1 MNLIFNIEVKG
12 SDKLKFLNNQKEGK
26 NGKNE
31 GKVKKTLKKQVTA
44 ALVAVGIKLIPLIL
58 IITIITS
65 VINWVIK
72 IFQPKNTVNQ
82 IYKKLEIEDVHD
94 LIQIKGND
102 NDGYYLDFAD
112 GIDDKLDETIEYLD
126 STAGVKSGIN
136 KDFLKKTIKAEVCT
150 QFPNLGGKVP
160 ENTSGFQGV
169 VDILRITP
177 NKDIN
182 SLKNTGVGKETIK
195 NNDESNN
202 VKITNEDE
210 IKKQEEIIKGWKKGQ
225 ELTLSAT
232 AYVYSQEDSKL
243 HKGEKIDYWTPQKDS
258 KTQEDLEISKGQTVT
273 YTGKYSRSIDKMTN
287 EGLIYVE
294 IKKDEI
300 KGYIK
305 YNFIENSSGNNETT
319 DEQIENVGYEE
330 VEEEKVVD
338 TIDSNV
344 YKMTYLPKETF
355 DNYVKNANKEAL
367 HHFTIDDDGN
377 LITATWSYNE
387 NGLEITNNSSINLKT
402 ALQNYILP
410 SAYLLYF
417 YMEADYESFSSDLAD
432 VALNSKIILA
442 LEDNVTTTK
451 VDETTEEK
459 KVSESSKYSEDWHS
473 NGSKTIQTEYCSTN
487 TEIIYADIWCVKL
500 VNKDIYRDELLNVS
514 AGKSINLH
522 MPGTVTEDKQ
532 HNISPETESG
542 SGTDS
547 EDVTET
553 KEKKTY
559 TGLGPYGQPEYKI
572 ETVTETNTYNYA
584 YKLYQRTVTDTH
596 SISNSYASSSKE
608 IEPESKEEVFV
619 DLYKTHQ
626 MYNRINDKRFLQILE
641 NDSKTANM
649 VNITKYLMYMA
660 TGTDYGV
667 KEYDFSEYEETNF
680 NSVTASGDISLTTT
694 SLTKEQ
700 FIDALK
706 AYSNKGAS
714 GCKAKFDANFLSR
727 ASDIYD
733 YCADCG
739 FNPELVI
746 TFALKESGYDDKGT
760 NNFWGLETPNG
771 SKSLKRYSSFK
782 EGVYKLCDVWS
793 TYMPGGSQA
802 SLINQRAAERQAAN
816 CNLNGYGSAGTL
828 KGAISVY
835 SDLCGSDTKHREGSS
850 SSGGNYILKII
861 YGSEFNAKCGN
872 VHKIGIDD
880 YTIQEKADY
889 TAWLYEKQLE
899 YWTTIFGD
907 YGTLTGITGN
917 FVRYYQSNQSWSGNP
932 YNYKK
937 GGTIGSGGCGV
948 CALAMAVT
956 GLTGNKVTPDVIASF
971 LNSKNIDTVN
981 GQGAQCAKAVASK
994 YGLTYEL
1001 INRTDKAKIDN
1012 ALEQGKCLIFS
1023 INYNGIYTG
1032 KGHFIMCYKKDGKG
1046 YYVLESAR
1054 YYDDKKPYAFNQVFT
1069 SGQQGV
1075 FALGR

>member
-12 SDKLKFLNNQKEGK
+12 SDKLKFLNNPKVGK

-667 KEYDFSEYEETNF
+667 KEYDFSEYADVGFEEYSSFYGDYVVKTNDPSSAPVIKDKTKLETGLKKWLK
-680 NSVTASGDISLTTT
+680 NASGMKSKALSVLDTVFDCQEKYHVNAVFTYALLRRETGIGTANSSYVNNDNNWGSWSLG
-694 SLTKEQ
+694 
-700 FIDALK
+700 D
-706 AYSNKGAS
+706 
-714 GCKAKFDANFLSR
+714 
-727 ASDIYD
+727 
-733 YCADCG
+733 
-739 FNPELVI
+739 
-746 TFALKESGYDDKGT
+746 
-760 NNFWGLETPNG
+760 
-771 SKSLKRYSSFK
+771 RYSSPEENIITITSKMENGDVYFK
-782 EGVYKLCDVWS
+782 KGKITV
-793 TYMPGGSQA
+793 SQ
-802 SLINQRAAERQAAN
+802 I
-816 CNLNGYGSAGTL
+816 
-828 KGAISVY
+828 GAIYCPNDSSHPTQGDDWIKSVTDY
-835 SDLCGSDTKHREGSS
+835 MSDL
-850 SSGGNYILKII
+850 
-861 YGSEFNAKCGN
+861 
-872 VHKIGIDD
+872 
-880 YTIQEKADY
+880 Y
-889 TAWLYEKQLE
+889 TAMGIVSTGRRRKYCKWWKRNNRCIYIF
-899 YWTTIFGD
+899 YW
-907 YGTLTGITGN
+907 
-917 FVRYYQSNQSWSGNP
+917 
-932 YNYKK
+932 KK
-937 GGTIGSGGCGV
+937 I
-948 CALAMAVT
+948 
-956 GLTGNKVTPDVIASF
+956 
-971 LNSKNIDTVN
+971 
-981 GQGAQCAKAVASK
+981 
-994 YGLTYEL
+994 
-1001 INRTDKAKIDN
+1001 
-1012 ALEQGKCLIFS
+1012 
-1023 INYNGIYTG
+1023 
-1032 KGHFIMCYKKDGKG
+1032 
-1046 YYVLESAR
+1046 
-1054 YYDDKKPYAFNQVFT
+1054 
-1069 SGQQGV
+1069 
-1075 FALGR
+1075 